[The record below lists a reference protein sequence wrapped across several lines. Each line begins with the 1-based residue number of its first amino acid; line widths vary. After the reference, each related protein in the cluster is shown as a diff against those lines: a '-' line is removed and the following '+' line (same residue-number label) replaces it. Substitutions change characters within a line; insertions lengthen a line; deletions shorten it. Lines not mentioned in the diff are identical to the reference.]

1 MEIGIDSFAKK
12 TQTNEG
18 GTVEDDA
25 KAMSELIERI
35 VHADKVGLDVFGLG
49 EHHREEFLDSAAH
62 NILAAAAAKTE
73 NIRLT
78 SAVAVISA
86 MDPVRLFQ
94 NYSTLDLIS
103 NGRAEIVAGRGSFT
117 EAFPLFGLD
126 FNDYD
131 DLYAEKL
138 DLLLRIRDENKL
150 TWSGKFRP
158 PLVDQI
164 VYPRPVQTRLPI
176 WVGVGGTPASFVR
189 AGTLGLPLM
198 VAVIGGETHR
208 FKPLIDLYYEAA
220 EKAGHEKS
228 TLKVGLHSLGFVAN
242 TKEEAVEKYYPG
254 YRVWF
259 NQIGKERGWPP
270 VTIDRF
276 EQQIS
281 DLGAYVIGSPEEV
294 AEKLI
299 RHSKALGGISR
310 FTFQIDNAGLS
321 HDDLLQTFTLIG
333 EKVKGKEIMVYNFCT
348 NHLEGDQM
356 LEKYPLWHKKY
367 VGPYKG
373 KHKLEKRVDAN
384 IKLIEQLVSMGVPK
398 KQIIVTGH
406 SCGGL
411 MTLMLFAKHPN
422 AAGGGISFNQ
432 ACFGKISKKKFQ
444 KFTFTCIYTSKR

>member
-18 GTVEDDA
+18 GTVQDDA
-25 KAMSELIERI
+25 RAMSELIERI

-94 NYSTLDLIS
+94 NYATLDLIS

-138 DLLLRIRDENKL
+138 DLLLKIRDENKV

-158 PLVDQI
+158 PLENQT
-164 VYPRPVQTRLPI
+164 VYPRPLQEKLPV

-189 AGTLGLPLM
+189 AGALGLPLM

-208 FKPLIDLYYEAA
+208 FRPLINLYYEAA
-220 EKAGHEKS
+220 EKAGHDKAS
-228 TLKVGLHSLGFVAN
+228 LKVGLHSLGFVAN
-242 TKEEAVEKYYPG
+242 SKEEAIERYYPG
-254 YRVWF
+254 YRIWF

-270 VTIDRF
+270 VTMERF
-276 EQQIS
+276 EQQIG
-281 DLGAYVIGSPEEV
+281 DLGAYVIGGPEEV
-294 AEKLI
+294 AEKLV
-299 RHSKALGGISR
+299 RHSEALGGLSR
-310 FTFQIDNAGLS
+310 FTFQIDNAGLT
-321 HDDLLQTFTLIG
+321 HEDLMETYTLIG
-333 EKVKGKEIMVYNFCT
+333 EKVKPLV
-348 NHLEGDQM
+348 LER
-356 LEKYPLWHKKY
+356 L
-367 VGPYKG
+367 
-373 KHKLEKRVDAN
+373 
-384 IKLIEQLVSMGVPK
+384 
-398 KQIIVTGH
+398 
-406 SCGGL
+406 
-411 MTLMLFAKHPN
+411 
-422 AAGGGISFNQ
+422 
-432 ACFGKISKKKFQ
+432 
-444 KFTFTCIYTSKR
+444 

>member
-62 NILAAAAAKTE
+62 NILSAAAAKTG

-94 NYSTLDLIS
+94 NYATLDLIS

-138 DLLLRIRDENKL
+138 DLLLRIRDEKEV

-158 PLVDQI
+158 PLENQT
-164 VYPRPVQTRLPI
+164 VYPRPLQERLPVWI
-176 WVGVGGTPASFVR
+176 GVGGTPASFIR

-208 FKPLIDLYYEAA
+208 FRPLIDMYYEAA
-220 EKAGHEKS
+220 EKAGHDKGS
-228 TLKVGLHSLGFVAN
+228 LKVGLHSLGFVAN
-242 TKEEAVEKYYPG
+242 SKEEAIERYYPG
-254 YRVWF
+254 YRIWF

-270 VTIDRF
+270 VTMERF
-276 EQQIS
+276 QQQIG

-294 AEKLI
+294 AEKLL
-299 RHSKALGGISR
+299 RHSEALGGISR
-310 FTFQIDNAGLS
+310 FTFQIDNAGLT
-321 HDDLLQTFTLIG
+321 HEDLLESYSLIG
-333 EKVKGKEIMVYNFCT
+333 EKVK
-348 NHLEGDQM
+348 
-356 LEKYPLWHKKY
+356 PLVLKN
-367 VGPYKG
+367 
-373 KHKLEKRVDAN
+373 L
-384 IKLIEQLVSMGVPK
+384 
-398 KQIIVTGH
+398 
-406 SCGGL
+406 
-411 MTLMLFAKHPN
+411 
-422 AAGGGISFNQ
+422 
-432 ACFGKISKKKFQ
+432 
-444 KFTFTCIYTSKR
+444 

>member
-18 GTVEDDA
+18 GTVQDNA
-25 KAMSELIERI
+25 RAMSELIERI

-94 NYSTLDLIS
+94 NYATLDLIS

-138 DLLLRIRDENKL
+138 DLLLKIRDENKV

-158 PLVDQI
+158 PLENQT
-164 VYPRPVQTRLPI
+164 VYPRPLQEKLPV
-176 WVGVGGTPASFVR
+176 WVGVGGTPASFIR

-208 FKPLIDLYYEAA
+208 FRPLIDLYYEAA
-220 EKAGHEKS
+220 EKAGHDKAS
-228 TLKVGLHSLGFVAN
+228 LKVGLHSLGFVAN
-242 TKEEAVEKYYPG
+242 SKEEAIERYYPG
-254 YRVWF
+254 YRIWF

-270 VTIDRF
+270 VTMERF
-276 EQQIS
+276 EQQIG
-281 DLGAYVIGSPEEV
+281 DLGAYVIGGPEEV
-294 AEKLI
+294 AEKLV
-299 RHSKALGGISR
+299 RHSEALGGLSR
-310 FTFQIDNAGLS
+310 FTFQIDNAGLT
-321 HDDLLQTFTLIG
+321 HEDLMETYTLIG
-333 EKVKGKEIMVYNFCT
+333 EKVKPLV
-348 NHLEGDQM
+348 LER
-356 LEKYPLWHKKY
+356 L
-367 VGPYKG
+367 
-373 KHKLEKRVDAN
+373 
-384 IKLIEQLVSMGVPK
+384 
-398 KQIIVTGH
+398 
-406 SCGGL
+406 
-411 MTLMLFAKHPN
+411 
-422 AAGGGISFNQ
+422 
-432 ACFGKISKKKFQ
+432 
-444 KFTFTCIYTSKR
+444 

>member
-49 EHHREEFLDSAAH
+49 EHHRQEFLDSAAH
-62 NILAAAAAKTE
+62 NILSAAAAKTE

-94 NYSTLDLIS
+94 NYATLDLIS

-138 DLLLRIRDENKL
+138 DLLLRIRDDKEV

-158 PLVDQI
+158 SLENQI
-164 VYPRPVQTRLPI
+164 VYPRPLQEKLPI
-176 WVGVGGTPASFVR
+176 WVGVGGTPTSFVR
-189 AGTLGLPLM
+189 AGALGLPLM

-208 FKPLIDLYYEAA
+208 FRPLIDLYYEAA
-220 EKAGHEKS
+220 EKAGHDKDS
-228 TLKVGLHSLGFVAN
+228 LKVGLHSLGFVAN
-242 TKEEAVEKYYPG
+242 SKEEAIERYYPG
-254 YRVWF
+254 YRIWF
-259 NQIGKERGWPP
+259 NQIGKERGWTP
-270 VTIDRF
+270 VTMERF
-276 EQQIS
+276 EQQIG
-281 DLGAYVIGSPEEV
+281 DLGAYVIGGPEEV

-310 FTFQIDNAGLS
+310 FTFQIDNAGLT
-321 HDDLLQTFTLIG
+321 HEDLLETYSLIG
-333 EKVKGKEIMVYNFCT
+333 EKVK
-348 NHLEGDQM
+348 
-356 LEKYPLWHKKY
+356 PL
-367 VGPYKG
+367 V
-373 KHKLEKRVDAN
+373 LN
-384 IKLIEQLVSMGVPK
+384 NL
-398 KQIIVTGH
+398 
-406 SCGGL
+406 
-411 MTLMLFAKHPN
+411 
-422 AAGGGISFNQ
+422 
-432 ACFGKISKKKFQ
+432 
-444 KFTFTCIYTSKR
+444 

>member
-12 TQTNEG
+12 TQTNQG
-18 GTVEDDA
+18 GTVQDDA
-25 KAMSELIERI
+25 RAMSELIERI

-94 NYSTLDLIS
+94 NYATLDLIS

-138 DLLLRIRDENKL
+138 DLLLRIRDENNV

-158 PLVDQI
+158 PLENQI
-164 VYPRPVQTRLPI
+164 VYPRPLQEKLPV

-189 AGTLGLPLM
+189 AGALGLPLM

-208 FKPLIDLYYEAA
+208 FRPLIDLYYEAA
-220 EKAGHEKS
+220 EKAGHDKAS
-228 TLKVGLHSLGFVAN
+228 LKVGLHSLGFVAN
-242 TKEEAVEKYYPG
+242 SKEEAIERYYPG

-270 VTIDRF
+270 VTMERF
-276 EQQIS
+276 EQQIG
-281 DLGAYVIGSPEEV
+281 DLGAYVIGGPEEV
-294 AEKLI
+294 AEKLL
-299 RHSKALGGISR
+299 RHSEALGGISR
-310 FTFQIDNAGLS
+310 FTFQIDNAGLT
-321 HDDLLQTFTLIG
+321 HEDLLETYSLIG
-333 EKVKGKEIMVYNFCT
+333 EKVK
-348 NHLEGDQM
+348 
-356 LEKYPLWHKKY
+356 PL
-367 VGPYKG
+367 V
-373 KHKLEKRVDAN
+373 LN
-384 IKLIEQLVSMGVPK
+384 NL
-398 KQIIVTGH
+398 
-406 SCGGL
+406 
-411 MTLMLFAKHPN
+411 
-422 AAGGGISFNQ
+422 
-432 ACFGKISKKKFQ
+432 
-444 KFTFTCIYTSKR
+444 

>member
-18 GTVEDDA
+18 GTVQDDA
-25 KAMSELIERI
+25 RAMSELIERI

-94 NYSTLDLIS
+94 NYATLDLIS

-138 DLLLRIRDENKL
+138 DLLLRIRDENNV

-158 PLVDQI
+158 PLENQI
-164 VYPRPVQTRLPI
+164 VYPRPLQEKLPV

-189 AGTLGLPLM
+189 AGALGLPLM

-208 FKPLIDLYYEAA
+208 FRPLIDLYYEAA
-220 EKAGHEKS
+220 EKAGHDKAS
-228 TLKVGLHSLGFVAN
+228 LKVGLHSLGFVAN
-242 TKEEAVEKYYPG
+242 SKEEAIERYYPG

-270 VTIDRF
+270 VTMERF
-276 EQQIS
+276 EQQIG
-281 DLGAYVIGSPEEV
+281 DLGAYVIGGPEEV
-294 AEKLI
+294 AEKLL
-299 RHSKALGGISR
+299 RHSEALGGISR
-310 FTFQIDNAGLS
+310 FTFQIDNAGLT
-321 HDDLLQTFTLIG
+321 HEDLLETYSLIG
-333 EKVKGKEIMVYNFCT
+333 EKVK
-348 NHLEGDQM
+348 
-356 LEKYPLWHKKY
+356 PL
-367 VGPYKG
+367 V
-373 KHKLEKRVDAN
+373 LN
-384 IKLIEQLVSMGVPK
+384 NL
-398 KQIIVTGH
+398 
-406 SCGGL
+406 
-411 MTLMLFAKHPN
+411 
-422 AAGGGISFNQ
+422 
-432 ACFGKISKKKFQ
+432 
-444 KFTFTCIYTSKR
+444 

>member
-62 NILAAAAAKTE
+62 NILSAAAAKTG

-94 NYSTLDLIS
+94 NYATLDLIS

-138 DLLLRIRDENKL
+138 DLLLRIRDEKEV

-158 PLVDQI
+158 PLENQT
-164 VYPRPVQTRLPI
+164 VYPRPLQERLPVWI
-176 WVGVGGTPASFVR
+176 GVGGTPASFVR

-208 FKPLIDLYYEAA
+208 FRPLIDIYYEAA
-220 EKAGHEKS
+220 EKAGHDKGS
-228 TLKVGLHSLGFVAN
+228 LKVGLHSLGFVAN
-242 TKEEAVEKYYPG
+242 SKEEAIERYYPG
-254 YRVWF
+254 YRIWF

-270 VTIDRF
+270 VTMERF
-276 EQQIS
+276 QQQIG

-294 AEKLI
+294 AEKLL
-299 RHSKALGGISR
+299 RHSEALGGISR
-310 FTFQIDNAGLS
+310 FTFQIDNAGLT
-321 HDDLLQTFTLIG
+321 HEDLLESYSLIG
-333 EKVKGKEIMVYNFCT
+333 EKVK
-348 NHLEGDQM
+348 
-356 LEKYPLWHKKY
+356 PLVLKN
-367 VGPYKG
+367 
-373 KHKLEKRVDAN
+373 L
-384 IKLIEQLVSMGVPK
+384 
-398 KQIIVTGH
+398 
-406 SCGGL
+406 
-411 MTLMLFAKHPN
+411 
-422 AAGGGISFNQ
+422 
-432 ACFGKISKKKFQ
+432 
-444 KFTFTCIYTSKR
+444 

>member
-1 MEIGIDSFAKK
+1 MQIGIDSFAKK

-35 VHADKVGLDVFGLG
+35 VHADKVGLDVFGIG

-62 NILAAAAAKTE
+62 NILSAAATKTE
-73 NIRLT
+73 NIILT

-126 FNDYD
+126 FEDYD
-131 DLYAEKL
+131 NLYAEKL
-138 DLLLRIRDENKL
+138 NLLLKIRDEKHI

-158 PLVDQI
+158 PLENQT
-164 VYPRPVQTRLPI
+164 VYPRPVQNKLPV

-208 FKPLIDLYYEAA
+208 FRPLIDMYYEAA
-220 EKAGHEKS
+220 EKAGHKKS
-228 TLKVGLHSLGFVAN
+228 ELKVGLHSLGYVADS
-242 TKEEAVEKYYPG
+242 KEEAIEKYYPG
-254 YRVWF
+254 YRTWF
-259 NQIGKERGWPP
+259 NQIGKERGWAP
-270 VTIDRF
+270 VTMERF
-276 EQQIS
+276 NQQIS
-281 DLGAYVIGSPEEV
+281 ELGAYVVGGPEEV

-310 FTFQIDNAGLS
+310 FTFQIDNAGLT
-321 HDDLLQTFTLIG
+321 HEDLLQTYSLIG
-333 EKVKGKEIMVYNFCT
+333 EKVK
-348 NHLEGDQM
+348 
-356 LEKYPLWHKKY
+356 PL
-367 VGPYKG
+367 V
-373 KHKLEKRVDAN
+373 LNN
-384 IKLIEQLVSMGVPK
+384 I
-398 KQIIVTGH
+398 
-406 SCGGL
+406 
-411 MTLMLFAKHPN
+411 
-422 AAGGGISFNQ
+422 
-432 ACFGKISKKKFQ
+432 
-444 KFTFTCIYTSKR
+444 

>member
-62 NILAAAAAKTE
+62 NILSAAAAKTG

-94 NYSTLDLIS
+94 NYATLDLIS

-138 DLLLRIRDENKL
+138 DLLLRIRDEKEV

-158 PLVDQI
+158 PLENQT
-164 VYPRPVQTRLPI
+164 VYPRPLQERLPVWI
-176 WVGVGGTPASFVR
+176 GVGGTPASFIR

-208 FKPLIDLYYEAA
+208 FRPLIDIYYEAA
-220 EKAGHEKS
+220 EKAGHDKGS
-228 TLKVGLHSLGFVAN
+228 LKVGLHSLGFVAN
-242 TKEEAVEKYYPG
+242 SKEEAIERYYPG
-254 YRVWF
+254 YRIWF

-270 VTIDRF
+270 VTMERF
-276 EQQIS
+276 QQQIG

-294 AEKLI
+294 AEKLL
-299 RHSKALGGISR
+299 RHSEALGGISR
-310 FTFQIDNAGLS
+310 FTFQIDNAGLT
-321 HDDLLQTFTLIG
+321 HEDLLESYSLIG
-333 EKVKGKEIMVYNFCT
+333 KKVK
-348 NHLEGDQM
+348 
-356 LEKYPLWHKKY
+356 PLVLKN
-367 VGPYKG
+367 
-373 KHKLEKRVDAN
+373 L
-384 IKLIEQLVSMGVPK
+384 
-398 KQIIVTGH
+398 
-406 SCGGL
+406 
-411 MTLMLFAKHPN
+411 
-422 AAGGGISFNQ
+422 
-432 ACFGKISKKKFQ
+432 
-444 KFTFTCIYTSKR
+444 

>member
-1 MEIGIDSFAKK
+1 MQIGIDSFAKK

-35 VHADKVGLDVFGLG
+35 VHADKVGLDVFGIG

-62 NILAAAAAKTE
+62 NILSAAATKTE
-73 NIRLT
+73 NIILT

-126 FNDYD
+126 FEDYD
-131 DLYAEKL
+131 NLYAEKL
-138 DLLLRIRDENKL
+138 NLLLKIRDEKHI

-158 PLVDQI
+158 PLENQA
-164 VYPRPVQTRLPI
+164 VYPRPVQNKLPV

-208 FKPLIDLYYEAA
+208 FRPLIDMYYEAA
-220 EKAGHEKS
+220 EKAGHKKS
-228 TLKVGLHSLGFVAN
+228 ELKVGLHSLGYVADS
-242 TKEEAVEKYYPG
+242 KEEAIEKYYPG
-254 YRVWF
+254 YRTWF
-259 NQIGKERGWPP
+259 NQIGKERGWAP
-270 VTIDRF
+270 VTMERF
-276 EQQIS
+276 NQQIS
-281 DLGAYVIGSPEEV
+281 ELGAYVVGGPEEV

-310 FTFQIDNAGLS
+310 FTFQIDNAGLT
-321 HDDLLQTFTLIG
+321 HEDLLQTYSLIG
-333 EKVKGKEIMVYNFCT
+333 EKVK
-348 NHLEGDQM
+348 
-356 LEKYPLWHKKY
+356 PL
-367 VGPYKG
+367 V
-373 KHKLEKRVDAN
+373 LNN
-384 IKLIEQLVSMGVPK
+384 I
-398 KQIIVTGH
+398 
-406 SCGGL
+406 
-411 MTLMLFAKHPN
+411 
-422 AAGGGISFNQ
+422 
-432 ACFGKISKKKFQ
+432 
-444 KFTFTCIYTSKR
+444 

>member
-62 NILAAAAAKTE
+62 NILSAAAAKTG

-94 NYSTLDLIS
+94 NYATLDLIS

-138 DLLLRIRDENKL
+138 DLLLRIRDEKEV

-158 PLVDQI
+158 PLENQT
-164 VYPRPVQTRLPI
+164 VYPRPLQERLPVWI
-176 WVGVGGTPASFVR
+176 GVGGTPASFVR

-208 FKPLIDLYYEAA
+208 FRPLIDIYYEAA
-220 EKAGHEKS
+220 EKAGHDKGS
-228 TLKVGLHSLGFVAN
+228 LKVGLHSLGFVAN
-242 TKEEAVEKYYPG
+242 SKEEAIERYYPG
-254 YRVWF
+254 YRIWF

-270 VTIDRF
+270 VTMERF
-276 EQQIS
+276 QQQIG

-294 AEKLI
+294 AEKLL
-299 RHSKALGGISR
+299 RHSEALGGISR
-310 FTFQIDNAGLS
+310 FTFQIDNAGLT
-321 HDDLLQTFTLIG
+321 HEDLLESYSLIG
-333 EKVKGKEIMVYNFCT
+333 KKVK
-348 NHLEGDQM
+348 
-356 LEKYPLWHKKY
+356 PLVLKN
-367 VGPYKG
+367 
-373 KHKLEKRVDAN
+373 L
-384 IKLIEQLVSMGVPK
+384 
-398 KQIIVTGH
+398 
-406 SCGGL
+406 
-411 MTLMLFAKHPN
+411 
-422 AAGGGISFNQ
+422 
-432 ACFGKISKKKFQ
+432 
-444 KFTFTCIYTSKR
+444 